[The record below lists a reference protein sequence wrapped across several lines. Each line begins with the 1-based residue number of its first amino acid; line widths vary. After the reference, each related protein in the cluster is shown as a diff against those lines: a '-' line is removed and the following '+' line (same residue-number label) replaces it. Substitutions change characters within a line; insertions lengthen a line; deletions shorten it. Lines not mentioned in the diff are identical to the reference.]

1 MAKTP
6 ETVIE
11 LAVFRA
17 AREHA
22 DKAGLQRDMAMQMV
36 RAEQATGRSGW
47 HSVQI
52 IERLTTRP
60 LTRPGYWSEV

>member
-1 MAKTP
+1 MTDKT
-6 ETVIE
+6 ETVVD

-22 DKAGLQRDMAMQMV
+22 DNAGLRRDTAMQMV
-36 RAEQATGRSGW
+36 RAEQSTGRSGW
-47 HSVQI
+47 HTVQM